1 MLARAPRASWEASIP
16 ARSTSVRTSPF
27 RTTSR
32 PAVSAAAFL
41 TPPAVPS
48 GSAPTARVPAG
59 QDAAVQAPQPARRQ
73 RGGVLDPAG
82 RPERLRLHGVAE
94 PHAELPPVP
103 EPRLDGPAREGAGP
117 GGGHPAR

>member
-16 ARSTSVRTSPF
+16 ARSTSVRMSPF

-48 GSAPTARVPAG
+48 GSPP
-59 QDAAVQAPQPARRQ
+59 
-73 RGGVLDPAG
+73 PAG

-94 PHAELPPVP
+94 PPAELPPVP
-103 EPRLDGPAREGAGP
+103 EARLDGLDEVGAGQDDVHHAVP
-117 GGGHPAR
+117 AQEGELGVEEGNGEGGGEGRGGG